1 MARKQSFSAYQITQ
15 AFRALRESEAFQN
28 GADHANGDNYTI
40 REIELLLMDILQPVK
55 ANPEKLVQKVSKLSD
70 ASLDDFN
77 DALFG

>member
-1 MARKQSFSAYQITQ
+1 MTRKQSFTAYEITQ
-15 AFRALRESEAFQN
+15 AFRVLRELEASQN
-28 GADHANGDNYTI
+28 GVDYANGDNYTI

-55 ANPEKLVQKVSKLSD
+55 SSPEKLVQKVSKLSD

>member
-1 MARKQSFSAYQITQ
+1 MARKRTFTAYEITQ
-15 AFRALRESEAFQN
+15 AFRVLREFEASQN
-28 GADHANGDNYTI
+28 GVDYANGDNYTI

-55 ANPEKLVQKVSKLSD
+55 ASPEKLVQKVSKLSD

>member
-1 MARKQSFSAYQITQ
+1 MKRTFSAYEITQ
-15 AFRALRESEAFQN
+15 AFRILRELTASEN
-28 GADHANGDNYTI
+28 GIDYANGNNFSV